1 MGLKSLW
8 KVFLWRGGGGGGG
21 GGGWSGSVA
30 YIVKHGLLTHFMRNH
45 AF

>member
-8 KVFLWRGGGGGGG
+8 KVFLWRGGGGWWG
-21 GGGWSGSVA
+21 GSVA

>member
-8 KVFLWRGGGGGGG
+8 KVFCGGRGGGGW
-21 GGGWSGSVA
+21 WSGSVA